1 MAMTKKQK
9 QEAELEAFYNELV
22 PVMLVK
28 DNWKNKDD
36 LTVTVNGVNY
46 QIKRGE
52 SVMVPRKVALAVERA
67 DMQAAAAEKYI
78 DSLKDA

>member
-9 QEAELEAFYNELV
+9 QEAELEAFYDELV

-28 DNWKNKDD
+28 DNWKHKDD

-67 DMQAAAAEKYI
+67 DRQAAAAEKYI
-78 DSLKDA
+78 DSLKEA

>member
-1 MAMTKKQK
+1 MAMTKQQK
-9 QEAELEAFYNELV
+9 HEAELESFYNEPV

-52 SVMVPRKVALAVERA
+52 SVTVPRKVC
-67 DMQAAAAEKYI
+67 
-78 DSLKDA
+78 

>member
-1 MAMTKKQK
+1 MAMTKQQK
-9 QEAELEAFYNELV
+9 HEAELEAFYNEPV

-52 SVMVPRKVALAVERA
+52 SVTVPRKVALAVERA
-67 DMQAAAAEKYI
+67 DKQAAAAEKYI
-78 DSLKDA
+78 DSLKGA

>member
-9 QEAELEAFYNELV
+9 YEAELEAFYNEPV
-22 PVMLVK
+22 PLMLVK

-36 LTVTVNGVNY
+36 LTVTVNGTNY

-52 SVMVPRKVALAVERA
+52 TVTVPRKVALAVERA
-67 DMQAAAAEKYI
+67 HRQEIAAEKYV
-78 DSLKDA
+78 DSLKA

>member
-9 QEAELEAFYNELV
+9 QEAELEAFYNEPV

-28 DNWKNKDD
+28 DNWKHKDD

-52 SVMVPRKVALAVERA
+52 SVTVPRKVALAVERA
-67 DMQAAAAEKYI
+67 DKQAAAAETYI
-78 DSLKDA
+78 DSLKGA